1 MLEVR
6 MTGLGTYLP
15 RDIVDNQRMPPLD
28 PPITLDAMDRLGILS
43 RGRAADDEDV
53 LTMALGAAERALSE
67 AQVEARD
74 LDFLILAN
82 WTERRYVPDFA
93 PRIQDALGA
102 RRAFAFDVCGACCGF
117 VFGLSIAQGYLQNP
131 RYRRGL
137 VVASDRSSRR
147 MRPGTR
153 ATLVFGD
160 AAAAAVVE
168 REASRGARLLDFE
181 LHSDGSQHG
190 IMDVDADG
198 YLRPHIKQQDLRPLA
213 ARTMTEACL
222 GLLDRQRLSLS
233 DIDWVVP
240 HSGTAG
246 IQATMAEHL
255 GIARDKVL
263 TNLPVIGNV
272 TTASVPCALRHFK
285 DLGTIAEGDVIL
297 SVAVGLGWH
306 YAAMLLVA

>member
-1 MLEVR
+1 MFDVR
-6 MTGLGTYLP
+6 LTGLGTYLP
-15 RDIVDNQRMPPLD
+15 RDLVDNQRMPPLD

-53 LTMALGAAERALSE
+53 LTMALGAAQGALSE
-67 AQVEARD
+67 SQVDPRD

-117 VFGLSIAQGYLQNP
+117 MFGLSIAQGYLQNP

-137 VVASDRSSRR
+137 VLASDRSSRR

-153 ATLVFGD
+153 STLVFGD

-168 REASRGARLLDFE
+168 RDVDRGARLVDFE
-181 LHSDGSQHG
+181 LHSDGSKNG
-190 IMDVDADG
+190 IMEVDEDG
-198 YLRPHIKQQDLRPLA
+198 YLHPHIKQQDLRPLA
-213 ARTMTEACL
+213 ARTMTEACR
-222 GLLDRQRLSLS
+222 GLLDRQRLSLD
-233 DIDWVVP
+233 DIDWLVP

-255 GIARDKVL
+255 GISRDKVL
-263 TNLPVIGNV
+263 TNLPQIGNV

-285 DLGTIAEGDVIL
+285 DVGTISEGNVIL